1 MKNTQVTQITVG
13 QVKQIALEVSRKY
26 ELVNRGDYY
35 NIINRKTR
43 QCSIEGG
50 DKNNTYGS
58 FYNLIEHAYL
68 QLINEN
74 AYYFM
79 WDINGV
85 DATNERKNYVF
96 KIKDKVVELLCGYQY
111 SKGV

>member
-1 MKNTQVTQITVG
+1 MQNEQVTQITLG
-13 QVKQIALEVSRKY
+13 QVKQIAFQVSKKF
-26 ELVNRGDYY
+26 EFVNRGDYY

-96 KIKDKVVELLCGYQY
+96 KIKYKVVELLCGYNT
-111 SKGV
+111 GA

>member
-1 MKNTQVTQITVG
+1 MQNKEVKQITVG
-13 QVKQIALEVSRKY
+13 QVKQIALELSKKF

-43 QCSIEGG
+43 QCSIQGG

-58 FYNLIEHAYL
+58 FFNLIEQTYL

-74 AYYFM
+74 AFYFM

-96 KIKDKVVELLCGYQY
+96 KIQDKVVELLCGYQY
-111 SKGV
+111 KKGA